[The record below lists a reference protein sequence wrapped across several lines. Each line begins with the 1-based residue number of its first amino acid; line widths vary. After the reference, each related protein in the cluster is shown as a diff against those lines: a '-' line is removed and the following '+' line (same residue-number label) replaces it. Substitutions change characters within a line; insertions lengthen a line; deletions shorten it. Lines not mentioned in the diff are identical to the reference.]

1 MSDDEFAGFRL
12 ERELGRGGMGVVYLA
27 EHVHLGR
34 RVALKFLGPGLAETD
49 DFRERFVRESRLAA
63 SLHHPNIVTVYDAG
77 EADGR
82 LYIAM
87 QYVDGTD
94 LATVLSEEGALAPE
108 RALAILEQIA
118 SALDAAHAEG
128 LVHRDVKP
136 ANILMRDGHAYLTDF
151 GLTKRTTSATSLTAT
166 GQFVGT
172 AQYMAPEQI
181 MGESVDGRADI
192 YALGCILFHC
202 LTGVP
207 PFDRENSVAV
217 IYAHLSEPPP
227 AASAVRPELP
237 AALDA
242 VIARAMAKAADDR
255 YPTGAALAEA
265 TRAALEPGAPVPA
278 PEPARPAGAP
288 EPASEPERAASPTR
302 RRLWLSG
309 AALLAVLLIGVVAV
323 LAAGGGDDDE
333 PAGEQTA
340 RETASP
346 AATASIEPVA
356 DPKPP
361 EPAGELPVGNR
372 PSDLVIDADHYSVWV
387 SNQAD
392 GTVSRVDT
400 GAGRVIDDPVRV
412 GDGPSGVALAD
423 GYLWVAN
430 RDSNTLTRIKT
441 ARKARPGQT
450 IAVGPGPTGVTVA
463 LGTVWVVNG
472 GDDTVSRFDEGGKAL
487 GSATK
492 VGRGPH
498 DIAADAAGAWVTNG
512 EDGTVTRLDADGRA
526 QGKPIRVGRD
536 PAGILLA
543 DGVAWVTNRS
553 DNTVSRIDAT
563 EGEVIGDPIG
573 VGRAPSG
580 LAAGDG
586 AIWVTNTADGTVVR
600 LDPKTGG
607 RIGDPLPAG
616 KEPVAVTMDEYS
628 AWVADATGA
637 VAQFALQPE

>member
-1 MSDDEFAGFRL
+1 MSDDQFAGFRI

-77 EADGR
+77 EAEGR

-87 QYVDGTD
+87 QYVEGTD
-94 LATVLSEEGALAPE
+94 LATVLSDEGALEPQ

-136 ANILMRDGHAYLTDF
+136 ANVLLRDAHAYLTDF

-181 MGESVDGRADI
+181 MGDAVDGRADI

-202 LTGVP
+202 LTGAP
-207 PFDRENSVAV
+207 PFERENSVAM

-227 AASAVRPELP
+227 SASAARPELP

-255 YPTGAALAEA
+255 YQTGAALAEA
-265 TRAALEPGAPVPA
+265 ARAALEYGAAAPA
-278 PEPARPAGAP
+278 PEPARPAAAP
-288 EPASEPERAASPTR
+288 EVASEPARPATPTR
-302 RRLWLSG
+302 TRLWLWG
-309 AALLAVLLIGVVAV
+309 AAVLAAALIGVVAV
-323 LAAGGGDDDE
+323 LAAGGGDDS
-333 PAGEQTA
+333 AGAPTA
-340 RETASP
+340 RETP
-346 AATASIEPVA
+346 KPGATASVAPVA
-356 DPKPP
+356 DPDPP
-361 EPAGELPVGNR
+361 APAGELAVGNR
-372 PSDLVIDADHYSVWV
+372 PSDLVIDPDHYSVWV
-387 SNQAD
+387 SNLAD
-392 GTVSRVDT
+392 GTVTRVDT
-400 GAGRVIDDPVRV
+400 GAANVLEDPLRV
-412 GDGPSGVALAD
+412 GEAPSAVALAD

-441 ARKARPGQT
+441 ARKPRPGQT
-450 IAVGPGPTGVTVA
+450 FEVGPGPMGVTVA

-472 GDDTVSRFDEGGKAL
+472 GDDTVSRFDDGGQAL

-512 EDGTVTRLDADGRA
+512 EDGTVTQLDADGRA
-526 QGKPIRVGRD
+526 QGEPIQVGRD
-536 PAGILLA
+536 PAGILVA
-543 DGVAWVTNRS
+543 DGVVWVANRG
-553 DNTVSRIDAT
+553 DNSVSRIDAA
-563 EGEVIGDPIG
+563 GAKVIGDPIA
-573 VGRAPSG
+573 VGRAPAG
-580 LAAGDG
+580 LATGDG
-586 AIWVTNTADGTVVR
+586 AIWVANTADGTVVR
-600 LDPKTGG
+600 LDPETGG

-616 KEPVAVTMDEYS
+616 KEPVAVTLDEYS

-637 VAQFALQPE
+637 VAQFSLQPG

>member
-1 MSDDEFAGFRL
+1 MSEDQFAGFRI

-87 QYVDGTD
+87 QYIDGTD
-94 LATVLSEEGALAPE
+94 LATVLSKEGALEPE
-108 RALAILEQIA
+108 RALTILEQIA

-136 ANILMRDGHAYLTDF
+136 ANVLMRDGHAYLTDF

-181 MGESVDGRADI
+181 MGEAVDGRADI

-202 LTGVP
+202 LTGVA
-207 PFDRENSVAV
+207 PFERENSVAV

-227 AASAVRPELP
+227 AASALRPELP

-265 TRAALEPGAPVPA
+265 ARGALVTGAAEPAR
-278 PEPARPAGAP
+278 EPARPPAP
-288 EPASEPERAASPTR
+288 ARP
-302 RRLWLSG
+302 RRLWAAG

-323 LAAGGGDDDE
+323 LAAGGGDEPPGE
-333 PAGEQTA
+333 PAA
-340 RETASP
+340 RETPSP
-346 AATASIEPVA
+346 AASVEPLD
-356 DPKPP
+356 DPSPP
-361 EPAGELPVGNR
+361 EPAGELAVGNR
-372 PSDLVIDADHYSVWV
+372 PSDLVIDPDNYSVWV
-387 SNQAD
+387 SNEGD

-400 GAGRVIDDPVRV
+400 GAANVIDAPLRV
-412 GDGPSGVALAD
+412 GDAPSSVALAG

-430 RDSNTLTRIKT
+430 RDSNTLTRIRT
-441 ARKARPGQT
+441 ARKPRPGET
-450 IAVGPGPTGVTVA
+450 FDAGPGPTAVAVA

-472 GDDTVSRFDEGGKAL
+472 ADDTVSRYDDDGQAL
-487 GSATK
+487 GPAAK

-512 EDGTVTRLDADGRA
+512 EDGTVTQLDADGRA
-526 QGKPIRVGRD
+526 QGEPIRVGRD

-543 DGVAWVTNRS
+543 DGVVWVANRG
-553 DNTVSRIDAT
+553 DDTVTRIDAAG
-563 EGEVIGDPIG
+563 GEVSGDPIG
-573 VGRAPSG
+573 VGRAPTG

-586 AIWVTNTADGTVVR
+586 AIWVANTADGTVLR
-600 LDPKTGG
+600 LDPETGA
-607 RIGDPLPAG
+607 RIGEPLPAG
-616 KEPVAVTMDEYS
+616 AEPVAVTMDEYS
-628 AWVADATGA
+628 AWVADASGS